1 MCPTDMLQFYE
12 CKSWVHYA
20 CTELPTYTL
29 VSLENPR
36 NDFLVSYTDTFL
48 KEMKQISSSKNS
60 NNNSSKASI
69 DTVSQLQSQLE
80 TSK

>member
-48 KEMKQISSSKNS
+48 KEMK
-60 NNNSSKASI
+60 
-69 DTVSQLQSQLE
+69 
-80 TSK
+80 